1 MASEYHIF
9 NGDQLLAQLSPEIT
23 GTRIVIR
30 ECLMDGPVAA
40 DTLHDS
46 YKMRA
51 RFLTTKYPIG
61 TIEEYHKNVVTEFER
76 IQNIPPNSAIYLWFE
91 DDLFCQVNCWFVLA
105 LLQDQVGYQLYLIR
119 LDARSPYAFSVY
131 TSEELKGLFQQQTPK
146 EPNANAVICQRSNI
160 PFQR

>member
-40 DTLHDS
+40 DTLHDF
-46 YKMRA
+46 YKMRT
-51 RFLTTKYPIG
+51 RFLTAEYPIG

-91 DDLFCQVNCWFVLA
+91 DDLFCQVNCWLVLA
-105 LLQDQVGYQLYLIR
+105 LLQDQVGCQL
-119 LDARSPYAFSVY
+119 S
-131 TSEELKGLFQQQTPK
+131 
-146 EPNANAVICQRSNI
+146 
-160 PFQR
+160 

>member
-23 GTRIVIR
+23 GTHIVIR

-40 DTLHDS
+40 DTLHDF

-61 TIEEYHKNVVTEFER
+61 TIVKWLMEW
-76 IQNIPPNSAIYLWFE
+76 I
-91 DDLFCQVNCWFVLA
+91 
-105 LLQDQVGYQLYLIR
+105 LLSSLLVCPIDRSIMMKLY
-119 LDARSPYAFSVY
+119 
-131 TSEELKGLFQQQTPK
+131 
-146 EPNANAVICQRSNI
+146 
-160 PFQR
+160 